1 MFTYESKSNKSK
13 IMKTKSTPI
22 NQSKNSIVLLFISSL
37 GLSYGLVR
45 YFVYDK
51 LGTEFLLI
59 MSLLF
64 VVAMASFFRN
74 KYSK

>member
-1 MFTYESKSNKSK
+1 
-13 IMKTKSTPI
+13 MKAKSTST
-22 NQSKNSIVLLFISSL
+22 NQSNSSIVLLFISSL

-64 VVAMASFFRN
+64 VVAIASFFRN

>member
-1 MFTYESKSNKSK
+1 
-13 IMKTKSTPI
+13 MKTKST
-22 NQSKNSIVLLFISSL
+22 SKNQGNNKIVLLFISTL

-51 LGTEFLLI
+51 VSKEFLLI

-64 VVAMASFFRN
+64 VVAIASFFRN
-74 KYSK
+74 KYTK

>member
-1 MFTYESKSNKSK
+1 
-13 IMKTKSTPI
+13 MKTKST
-22 NQSKNSIVLLFISSL
+22 SKNQGNNKIVLLFISTL

-51 LGTEFLLI
+51 LGTAFLLI

-64 VVAMASFFRN
+64 VVAIASFFRN
-74 KYSK
+74 KYTK

>member
-1 MFTYESKSNKSK
+1 
-13 IMKTKSTPI
+13 MKTITT
-22 NQSKNSIVLLFISSL
+22 SKNQENSKNILLFISSL

-51 LGTEFLLI
+51 FSTAFLLI

-64 VVAMASFFRN
+64 VRAIASFFRN
-74 KYSK
+74 KYTK

>member
-1 MFTYESKSNKSK
+1 
-13 IMKTKSTPI
+13 MKTKSTPI

-64 VVAMASFFRN
+64 IVAIASFFRN
-74 KYSK
+74 KFSK

>member
-1 MFTYESKSNKSK
+1 
-13 IMKTKSTPI
+13 MKTKTT
-22 NQSKNSIVLLFISSL
+22 SKNQENSKTILLFISTL

-51 LGTEFLLI
+51 LSTPFLLI

-64 VVAMASFFRN
+64 VVAIASFFRN
-74 KYSK
+74 KYTK

>member
-1 MFTYESKSNKSK
+1 
-13 IMKTKSTPI
+13 MKTKSTSI

-51 LGTEFLLI
+51 LGTAFLLI
-59 MSLLF
+59 ISLFF
-64 VVAMASFFRN
+64 VRAITSFFRN
-74 KYSK
+74 KYTK

>member
-1 MFTYESKSNKSK
+1 
-13 IMKTKSTPI
+13 MKTKSTST
-22 NQSKNSIVLLFISSL
+22 NQSKRSIVLLFISSL

-51 LGTEFLLI
+51 LSTAFLLI

-64 VVAMASFFRN
+64 VVAIASFFRK

>member
-1 MFTYESKSNKSK
+1 
-13 IMKTKSTPI
+13 MKTKSTST
-22 NQSKNSIVLLFISSL
+22 NQSKSSIVLLFISSL

-51 LGTEFLLI
+51 LSTAFLLI

-64 VVAMASFFRN
+64 VVAIASFFRD

>member
-1 MFTYESKSNKSK
+1 
-13 IMKTKSTPI
+13 MKTKST
-22 NQSKNSIVLLFISSL
+22 SKNQGNNKIVLLFISTL

-51 LGTEFLLI
+51 LSKEFLLI

-64 VVAMASFFRN
+64 VVAIASFFRN
-74 KYSK
+74 KYTK

>member
-1 MFTYESKSNKSK
+1 
-13 IMKTKSTPI
+13 MKTKSTAK
-22 NQSKNSIVLLFISSL
+22 NQANSKIVLLFISTL

-45 YFVYDK
+45 YFIYDK
-51 LGTEFLLI
+51 LSKEFLLI

-64 VVAMASFFRN
+64 VVAISSVLRT

>member
-1 MFTYESKSNKSK
+1 
-13 IMKTKSTPI
+13 MKTKSTPI
-22 NQSKNSIVLLFISSL
+22 NRSKNSIVLLFISSL

-51 LGTEFLLI
+51 LGIEFLLI

-64 VVAMASFFRN
+64 VVAIASFFRN